1 MKNKTLYIMIMTMI
15 IVIAL
20 AGCGREKEEPADK
33 PAVTVKQQAD
43 LTEEEQRLLIAAFG
57 DDENIRAGNLYDYQK
72 EALIQLRTGMEYLK
86 EKYPGEDFSVLS
98 FSNATKLTEYASCY
112 FRAGAS
118 SKEYLLTI
126 TPENGKYVCR
136 DTYYGEKIRNRYDA
150 ELESILRESGYETK
164 LYTDFSTPAGMD
176 VDGSATMRTVN
187 EARPKIARCT
197 FIFVDSNLMGQGENI
212 QNALYDKGAYGSY
225 ILYFSDNLM
234 DKSIDQ
240 LVLQRKEF
248 KSITFNI
255 FTK

>member
-1 MKNKTLYIMIMTMI
+1 MI
-15 IVIAL
+15 IVITL
-20 AGCGREKEEPADK
+20 VGCGREKEEPADK

-43 LTEEEQRLLIAAFG
+43 LTEEEQKLLIAAFG

-86 EKYPGEDFSVLS
+86 EKYPREDFSVLS

-112 FRAGAS
+112 FQTDAS

-126 TPENGKYVCR
+126 TPENGEYVCR
-136 DTYYGEKIRNRYDA
+136 DTYYGEKIRDRYDA
-150 ELESILRESGYETK
+150 ELESILRENGYETK

-176 VDGSATMRTVN
+176 VDGNVTMQTVN
-187 EARPKIARCT
+187 EVSPKIARCT
-197 FIFVDSNLMGQGENI
+197 FVFVDLSLMGQGENI
-212 QNALYDKGAYGSY
+212 QNALYDNGAYGSY

-234 DKSIDQ
+234 NKGIDQ

>member
-1 MKNKTLYIMIMTMI
+1 MKNKTLYIIIMTMI
-15 IVIAL
+15 IVITL
-20 AGCGREKEEPADK
+20 VGCGREKEEPADK

-43 LTEEEQRLLIAAFG
+43 LTEEEQKLLIAAFG

-86 EKYPGEDFSVLS
+86 EKYPREDFSVLS

-112 FRAGAS
+112 FQTDAS

-126 TPENGKYVCR
+126 TPENGEYVCR
-136 DTYYGEKIRNRYDA
+136 DTYYGEKIRDRYDA
-150 ELESILRESGYETK
+150 ELESILRENGYETK

-176 VDGSATMRTVN
+176 VDGNVTMQTVN
-187 EARPKIARCT
+187 EVSPKIARCT
-197 FIFVDSNLMGQGENI
+197 FVFVDLSLMGQGENI
-212 QNALYDKGAYGSY
+212 QNALYDNGAYGSY

-234 DKSIDQ
+234 NKGIDQ